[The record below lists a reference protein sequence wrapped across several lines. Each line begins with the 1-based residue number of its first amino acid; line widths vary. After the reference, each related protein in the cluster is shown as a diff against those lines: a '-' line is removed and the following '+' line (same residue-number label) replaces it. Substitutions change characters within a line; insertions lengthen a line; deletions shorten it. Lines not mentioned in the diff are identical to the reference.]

1 MVDIVLVREAYVAVS
16 HCELV
21 VVLEFDA
28 AVPYIVDILDS
39 RFVVAFHLAVYLVV
53 AAMLNPLGGIKV
65 HVVVVLVLPV
75 LQEVL
80 TVVVHLTDQFWSL

>member
-1 MVDIVLVREAYVAVS
+1 MVDIVLVGEAYVAVS

-39 RFVVAFHLAVYLVV
+39 RFVVV